1 MRFPSPASSCRGA
14 RSVIGLLLPA
24 FLLASFLAG
33 AQVSYQA
40 RINGVEDPTLLLL
53 LQQVSDTFSRQDD
66 PPASILHL
74 RRRAERDTEQ
84 FTAVFQSRGYYA
96 ASVKLDVDR
105 DATPMQ
111 VNFEVVPGAQYTLG
125 TIAIAP
131 SGDAPTE
138 GDLPG
143 NDVLGLTPGAPAVA
157 DPIAASNGKLL
168 TYLRTHGY
176 PAPRIVKRD
185 VVVEHATQLVNVTL
199 HVDTGPR
206 AIYGDA
212 QYDGLERV
220 RPVVVDKLLP
230 WPEGG
235 LFDQRQ
241 LNTLRT
247 RLYDTGLFATA
258 SVDAEP
264 AEIGDDGVVPIR
276 VTVTERPPRTISTG
290 LEYKSDEGVGGQ
302 FRWENRNM
310 RGLGHDFSVDTTLA
324 TELREIEL
332 RYHVDRWR
340 RLDQSLSTSFR
351 ISQEERE
358 AYDSDRVQ
366 ALAFVEREVSPKLTI
381 AAGVGFRLGRV
392 EQRDDTNNHELLYF
406 PVEVRLDHSD
416 DPLDPTRGFKVRAR
430 LEPYIDFIGEL
441 QYFTKTDVE
450 FSHYLGFGTYV
461 TQEKETLP
469 NWVLASRIRV
479 GAIFG
484 ESRDDLPA
492 DIRFY
497 GGGGGS
503 IRGYRFQTVSPL
515 VGDDPIGGGSIAE
528 FSLELRRRLTDTLG
542 LVAFIDGGSAFES
555 SYPDF
560 SDDIQ
565 FGAGV
570 GVRYFT
576 PLGPLRFDIAV
587 PLNKRSE
594 IDDAFQI
601 YLSIGHAF

>member
-1 MRFPSPASSCRGA
+1 MA
-14 RSVIGLLLPA
+14 V
-24 FLLASFLAG
+24 SFYAG
-33 AQVSYQA
+33 AQVSYEA
-40 RINGVEDPTLLLL
+40 RINGIDDPPLLLL
-53 LQQVSDTFSRQDD
+53 LQGVSDTFSRQDD

-74 RRRAERDTEQ
+74 RRRAERDVEK

-96 ASVKLDVDR
+96 ASVSLDVNR

-111 VNFEVVPGAQYTLG
+111 VNFEAVPGAQYTLG
-125 TIAIAP
+125 TITVAP
-131 SGDAPTE
+131 VGAPLPDV
-138 GDLPG
+138 DLPV
-143 NDVLGLTPGAPAVA
+143 NDVLGLTPGAPALA
-157 DPIAASNGKLL
+157 DPIAGANAKLL

-176 PAPRIVKRD
+176 PVPRISKRD
-185 VVVEHATQLVNVTL
+185 VVVNHATKVVDVTF
-199 HVDTGPR
+199 HVETGPR
-206 AIYGDA
+206 AVYGVA
-212 QYDGLERV
+212 TYEGLEKV

-258 SVDAEP
+258 SVDAQ
-264 AEIGDDGVVPIR
+264 ANKIGDDGVVPIN
-276 VTVTERPPRTISTG
+276 VSVTERPPRTISTG
-290 LEYKSDEGVGGQ
+290 LEYKSDEGVGAQ

-310 RGLGHDFSVDTTLA
+310 KGLGHDFSVDTKLA
-324 TELREIEL
+324 TELRQIEL
-332 RYHVDRWR
+332 RYHIDRFR

-351 ISQEERE
+351 IAQEERE

-366 ALAFVEREVSPKLTI
+366 ALAFVERNVSPKLTL
-381 AAGVGFRLGRV
+381 AAGIGFRLGRV
-392 EQRDDTNNHELLYF
+392 KQLGDTNSHELLYF
-406 PVEVRLDHSD
+406 PLEARLDHSD
-416 DPLDPTRGFKVRAR
+416 DLLDPTRGFKVRVR
-430 LEPYIDFIGEL
+430 LEPYIDPIGDL

-461 TQEKETLP
+461 TQEKKTLP
-469 NWVLASRIRV
+469 NWVIASRIHL
-479 GAIFG
+479 GAIIG

-503 IRGYRFQTVSPL
+503 IRGYRYQTVSPL
-515 VGDDPIGGGSIAE
+515 IGKDPIGGASLAE
-528 FSLELRRRLTDTLG
+528 FSLELRHRLTDTLG
-542 LVAFIDGGSAFES
+542 LVAFVDAGSAFAS

-560 SDDIQ
+560 SGDIQ

-570 GVRYFT
+570 GVRYYT

-594 IDDAFQI
+594 IDDSFQI